1 MCTSIELKKKDFY
14 FGRNMDIDCSFDE
27 RVVVTPR
34 NYSFKL
40 TNGESIA
47 SHFAFIGMA
56 TVINDYPLYA
66 EAVNEKGLCI
76 AGLNFPDNA
85 FYHNAGELNGYEI
98 SPYELIPW
106 LMARCE
112 NAVQA
117 KQLLEKAVLVN
128 IPFKDD
134 LPLAEL
140 HWHIADKDNSF
151 VLESKSSGLDIYD
164 NHVGVLTNNPAFDFH
179 MQNLSQYLNL
189 TAGKPCGAFTDVAD
203 ITEFGKGAGSIG
215 LPGDFSSASR
225 FVRSAY
231 LRHISVCGDS
241 QEECVSQFFHI
252 LDSCAVVN
260 GSITTTENE
269 YKTTYSCCVNSDKGV
284 YYYKTYN
291 NSMLC
296 AVDMKKENLDSS
308 TLIQY
313 PITDTQHFR
322 YDN

>member
-1 MCTSIELKKKDFY
+1 MCTSIEFKKKDFY
-14 FGRNMDIDCSFDE
+14 FGRNMDIDCSFGE
-27 RVVVTPR
+27 RVVITPR
-34 NYSFKL
+34 NYGFKL

-56 TVINDYPLYA
+56 TVMNDYPLYA
-66 EAVNEKGLCI
+66 DAVNEKGLCI

-85 FYHNAGELNGYEI
+85 FYHAVGEVDGIGI

-106 LMARCE
+106 LMSRCE
-112 NAVQA
+112 TAVQA
-117 KQLLEKAVLVN
+117 KQFLEKAVLVN
-128 IPFKDD
+128 IPFNDE

-140 HWHIADKDNSF
+140 HWHIADRNNSF
-151 VLESKSSGLDIYD
+151 VLESTRTGLNIYE
-164 NHVGVLTNNPAFDFH
+164 NPVGVLANNPTFDFH

-189 TAGKPCGAFTDVAD
+189 TAGKPCGAFTDVAG
-203 ITEFGKGAGSIG
+203 ITEFGKGTGSIG

-231 LRHISVCGDS
+231 LRHISVCGDT
-241 QEECVSQFFHI
+241 QEECVSQLFHM

-260 GSITTTENE
+260 GSIKTTENQ

-291 NSMLC
+291 NSMLR
-296 AVDMKKENLDSS
+296 AVDMTKENLDSS
-308 TLIQY
+308 KLIQY
-313 PITDTQHFR
+313 SVTDTQHFS
-322 YDN
+322 YEN